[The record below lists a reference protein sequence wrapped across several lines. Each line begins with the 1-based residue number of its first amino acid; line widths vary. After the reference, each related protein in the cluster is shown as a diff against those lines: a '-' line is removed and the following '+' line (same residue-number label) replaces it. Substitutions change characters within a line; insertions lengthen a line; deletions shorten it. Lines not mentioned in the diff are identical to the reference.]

1 HTKPS
6 LHHSITTAAR
16 TLATARTPCLD
27 GKVAFKL
34 VFVGIISKP
43 GEEVGQPSGSSICC
57 TAQSSRG
64 LTAAGRARSR
74 EERRDTE
81 RCEMA
86 QPGRSPEVDAE
97 LKKLQGVQSELQA
110 LAASR
115 SQFYQQANENGMVK
129 QELDLLEDEAPV
141 FKLVGPVLIK
151 QDLEEAK
158 QNVAKRLELIEREMY

>member
-1 HTKPS
+1 
-6 LHHSITTAAR
+6 
-16 TLATARTPCLD
+16 
-27 GKVAFKL
+27 
-34 VFVGIISKP
+34 
-43 GEEVGQPSGSSICC
+43 
-57 TAQSSRG
+57 
-64 LTAAGRARSR
+64 
-74 EERRDTE
+74 
-81 RCEMA
+81 MA

-158 QNVAKRLELIEREMY
+158 QNVAKRLELIEREMAKVSKAFEEKQKEEASIGDEIMRMQGGMKERAAEEARKIMEGAA

>member
-1 HTKPS
+1 
-6 LHHSITTAAR
+6 
-16 TLATARTPCLD
+16 
-27 GKVAFKL
+27 
-34 VFVGIISKP
+34 
-43 GEEVGQPSGSSICC
+43 
-57 TAQSSRG
+57 
-64 LTAAGRARSR
+64 
-74 EERRDTE
+74 
-81 RCEMA
+81 MA

-129 QELDLLEDEAPV
+129 QASPELDLLEDEAPV

-158 QNVAKRLELIEREMY
+158 QNVAKRLELIEREMAKVSKAFEEKQKEEAAIGDEIMRMQGGMKERAAEEARKIMEGAA